1 MKKRIRHIAAIAL
14 IATAGYFSLAFSESY
29 FEISK
34 NLEIFTSLYKQLNIY
49 YVDETKP
56 GDLMKTSIDAMLKS
70 LDPYTVYYPESKIED
85 YRFMTTGQYG
95 GIGALINTIDGDVT
109 IAEPYEGFAAHKAG
123 LKAGDMI
130 RSIDGKSTDGL
141 NQDEISSLLKGQA
154 GTDVKLSIERPGE
167 STPLEISF
175 KREEVKIPDVP
186 YYGMLDEEVGYIA
199 LNSFTKTA
207 SKEVRAAFLDLRD
220 KQGMKKLVFDLRGNG
235 GGLLREAINIVNFFV
250 PKGTDIV
257 STKGKL
263 NEWNET
269 RAGLNEPLDLEMP
282 LIVLVNGSSASASEI
297 VSGALQD
304 LDRAVVLGQTTF
316 GKGLV
321 QQTKDLEYNAKL
333 KLTVAKY
340 YIPSGRCIQKLD
352 YSHRDEFG
360 NVVEVPDSLIKPFYT
375 KNGRPV
381 FDGRGVYPDV
391 LVDDDNAS
399 NILHGLIT
407 NHIVFKYATEFARN
421 TDSIQDPQE
430 FDLGEEG
437 YAKFKSYAEERPFE
451 YDTRT
456 EYLLE
461 KLKETAQDEQY
472 FQDAEDAF
480 ENLMAEMAPNKSR
493 DLNKFRDQIE
503 FVLEEEIVSR
513 YYFQKGAIKYQLA
526 HDKYIE
532 KAQSVFDETYAKLLM
547 GPENK
552 N

>member
-1 MKKRIRHIAAIAL
+1 MKKNIRRFTAIAL
-14 IATAGYFSLAFSESY
+14 IATAGYFSLAFTENY

-95 GIGALINTIDGDVT
+95 GIGALINTIDGEVT
-109 IAEPYEGFAAHKAG
+109 ITEPYEGFAAHKAG
-123 LKAGDMI
+123 LKAGDI
-130 RSIDGKSTDGL
+130 IKQIDGKEISDL
-141 NQDEISSLLKGQA
+141 NQEEISSLLKGQA
-154 GTDVKLSIERPGE
+154 GTDVKLEIKRPSE
-167 STPLEISF
+167 KDNLTISF

-199 LNSFTKTA
+199 LSSFTKTA
-207 SKEVRAAFLDLRD
+207 SQEVQAAFMDLRD

-235 GGLLREAINIVNFFV
+235 GGLLREAINIVNLFV
-250 PKGTDIV
+250 PKGTEIV

-263 NEWNET
+263 NEWNEM
-269 RAGLNEPLDLEMP
+269 RSGLNEPLDLEMP

-304 LDRAVVLGQTTF
+304 LDRALVLGQTTF

-360 NVVEVPDSLIKPFYT
+360 NVIEVPDSLIKPFYT

-391 LVDDDNAS
+391 VVDDENLS
-399 NILHGLIT
+399 NILNGLLS
-407 NHIVFKYATEFARN
+407 NHIVFKYATDYASSHSEIAKPN
-421 TDSIQDPQE
+421 T
-430 FDLGEEG
+430 FDLGNDG
-437 YAKFKSYAEERPFE
+437 FSVFKEYAEAKPFE

-461 KLKETAQDEQY
+461 KLKETAKNEQY
-472 FQDAEDAF
+472 FDDAEQAF

-493 DLNKFRDQIE
+493 DLQKFRDQIE

-513 YYFQKGAIKYQLA
+513 FYYQKGAIEYQLA
-526 HDKYIE
+526 HDNYID
-532 KAQSVFDETYAKLLM
+532 KAKLVFNETYFKLLT
-547 GPENK
+547 GPEAK